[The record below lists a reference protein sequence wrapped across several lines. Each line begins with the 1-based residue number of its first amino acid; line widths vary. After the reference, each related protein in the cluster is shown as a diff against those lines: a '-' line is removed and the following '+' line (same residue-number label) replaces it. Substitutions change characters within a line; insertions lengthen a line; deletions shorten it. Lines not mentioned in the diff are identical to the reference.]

1 MSIVTSSAAGGKRV
15 IQKLEQRVRDLE
27 QELDVEQRKHA
38 ETSKTMRKQDRRL
51 KGTLF
56 PYTCGFVVFARKHM
70 TWWVDAILE
79 LTFQSDE
86 DRKSQESLQEV
97 IDKLQLKIKA
107 YKRQIEEAVT
117 HDVDALF
124 SAC

>member
-1 MSIVTSSAAGGKRV
+1 
-15 IQKLEQRVRDLE
+15 
-27 QELDVEQRKHA
+27 
-38 ETSKTMRKQDRRL
+38 
-51 KGTLF
+51 
-56 PYTCGFVVFARKHM
+56 M

-117 HDVDALF
+117 PDFDDLF